1 MDSINCFLWGVFFGL
16 VLGFTIFNL
25 IRTTDELEESQAI
38 DRLIAK
44 QDATIKRQREI
55 IKRLKKRANNGTTK

>member
-1 MDSINCFLWGVFFGL
+1 MDSISCFLWGVFFGL
-16 VLGFTIFNL
+16 ALGCTIYSL
-25 IRTTDELEESQAI
+25 VRTTDELEESQEI

-55 IKRLKKRANNGTTK
+55 IKRLKKGVNNGTTK

>member
-16 VLGFTIFNL
+16 VLGVTIFNL

-38 DRLIAK
+38 DRLIEH

-55 IKRLKKRANNGTTK
+55 IKRLKKGANNGTTK